1 MDALEAL
8 LSRNS
13 APKLTEPAPSGDA
26 LQKIFQAALRAPD
39 HARLAPWRNL
49 VIEGAARDRLGA
61 LFVQVAAA
69 ADGTLDDEALAKIRA
84 KPLRAPLI
92 IVVAVRLQVHPK
104 VPEIEQYLSAG
115 AAAHAML
122 LAAHAQG
129 FAGIWR
135 TGDMAFNRA
144 FMTVL
149 GLADNEHIVGF
160 LYLGTPEGRAKPLPQ
175 YCTEDYF
182 EFW

>member
-13 APKLTEPAPSGDA
+13 APKLSEPAPTGDA
-26 LQKIFQAALRAPD
+26 LQRIFQAALRAPD
-39 HARLAPWRNL
+39 HARLKPWRNL
-49 VIEGAARDRLGA
+49 VIEGEARHRLGE
-61 LFVQVAAA
+61 LFAQVAA
-69 ADGTLDDEALAKIRA
+69 GGETTLDEEALAKIRS

-115 AAAHAML
+115 ASAHAML

-135 TGDMAFNRA
+135 TGAMAFNREL
-144 FMTVL
+144 MRGL
-149 GLADNEHIVGF
+149 GLAENEHIVGF
-160 LYLGTPEGRAKPLPQ
+160 LYLGTPEGRAKHLPE
-175 YCTEDYF
+175 Y
-182 EFW
+182 